1 MKKITLNIEGM
12 HCMSCCQ
19 LIQGELEDNGVLS
32 NVDLKSKKAMI
43 EFDPKN
49 ISEDKIKSLII
60 NLNFKVK

>member
-1 MKKITLNIEGM
+1 M